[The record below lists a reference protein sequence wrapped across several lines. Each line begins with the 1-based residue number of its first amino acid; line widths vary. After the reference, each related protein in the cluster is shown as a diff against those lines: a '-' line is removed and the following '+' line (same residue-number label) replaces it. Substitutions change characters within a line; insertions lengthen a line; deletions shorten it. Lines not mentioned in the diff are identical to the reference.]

1 MQTLQISWETLYYAY
16 KSKQKQNKQKK
27 IKVTKVLAI
36 FRTVTVLRSVYLQIY
51 SLLIQ
56 ITGNWILSPSI
67 F

>member
-1 MQTLQISWETLYYAY
+1 MQTLQISWETLNYAY

-56 ITGNWILSPSI
+56 ITGNCILSPSI